1 MATHANAAARRAS
14 RSPLVINISRLGR
27 RPGSM
32 LTVRDGAQPVAHRTG
47 PDRCRGGRAAEAG
60 SADRIGV
67 GGSAGQRNGFR
78 ADSGECVRC
87 LTPITGEVEIDLT
100 ELFAYPNSATDETTE
115 SDEIARVGSSGRPDT
130 VDLEQPIIDAIGLA
144 LPFSPLCGP
153 DCAGLC
159 PNCGVPLATAGPGH
173 RHEQIDPRWA
183 KLSGILEQEGDVSV
197 DRAPLLK
204 ALGVDLPDEL
214 LTMAL
219 THRSYS
225 YENGGLPTNERLEF
239 LGDAVLGLTITE
251 ELYHRHPDRSEG
263 ELAKLR
269 ASIVNTQAL
278 ADVGRQL
285 SDDGLGAHLL
295 LGKGEE
301 HSGGADKSS
310 ILADGVESLLGAIY
324 VQHGITVARE
334 VIMRLFSSLLDTAP
348 TLGAGLDWKSS
359 LQELTASRG
368 MGAPSYVVTST
379 GPDHDKEFT
388 ASVVVTDV
396 EYGRGVG
403 RTKKEAELRA
413 AAAAWNALATPGVD
427 A

>member
-1 MATHANAAARRAS
+1 MTS
-14 RSPLVINISRLGR
+14 
-27 RPGSM
+27 
-32 LTVRDGAQPVAHRTG
+32 D
-47 PDRCRGGRAAEAG
+47 RAA
-60 SADRIGV
+60 
-67 GGSAGQRNGFR
+67 
-78 ADSGECVRC
+78 
-87 LTPITGEVEIDLT
+87 
-100 ELFAYPNSATDETTE
+100 
-115 SDEIARVGSSGRPDT
+115 
-130 VDLEQPIIDAIGLA
+130 
-144 LPFSPLCGP
+144 
-153 DCAGLC
+153 
-159 PNCGVPLATAGPGH
+159 
-173 RHEQIDPRWA
+173 
-183 KLSGILEQEGDVSV
+183 
-197 DRAPLLK
+197 LLK
-204 ALGVDLPDEL
+204 AIGVDLPEEL

-263 ELAKLR
+263 DLAKLR

-278 ADVGRQL
+278 ADVGRSL
-285 SDDGLGAHLL
+285 SDGGLGAHLL

-324 VQHGITVARE
+324 IEYGITVARE
-334 VIMRLFSSLLDTAP
+334 VILRLFANLIDTAP

-359 LQELTASRG
+359 LQELTAARG
-368 MGAPSYVVTST
+368 MGAPAYLVTAT

-388 ASVVVTDV
+388 ATVVVTEA

-403 RTKKEAELRA
+403 RTKKEAELKA
-413 AAAAWNALATPGVD
+413 AAAAWTALSAIDVD